1 VENIFSYVNQTSLE
15 VSRSTTWVGEDEF
28 GERRYKIT
36 QNKLI
41 LLIPKFI
48 GKVWK
53 RNIYKGCV

>member
-1 VENIFSYVNQTSLE
+1 M
-15 VSRSTTWVGEDEF
+15 GEDEF
-28 GERRYKIT
+28 GEKRYKVT

-41 LLIPKFI
+41 LLIPKL